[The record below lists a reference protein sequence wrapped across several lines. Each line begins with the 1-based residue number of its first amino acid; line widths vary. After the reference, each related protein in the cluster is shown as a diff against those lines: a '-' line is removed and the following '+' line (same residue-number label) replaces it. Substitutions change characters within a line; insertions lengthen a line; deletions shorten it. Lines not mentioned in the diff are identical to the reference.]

1 MLDRLTGFLSGLA
14 EALGVFC
21 AEATGFLA
29 ETGFRT
35 LSFSA
40 ACVEMD
46 IKANMHKGKQG
57 LKTR

>member
-1 MLDRLTGFLSGLA
+1 VVLA